1 LKSTAIRVT
10 GSQRCVSLGLVTTG
24 QLAHDVVV
32 VQRRTMSSLV
42 VSQALGGVGVATG
55 MAVSALLAEQILG
68 SADLAGLA
76 GTSQV
81 LGAAVAAYV
90 IATLSGRRG
99 RRMGLSVGYLMG
111 ATGALL
117 AVLAATVSS
126 FPMLLAG
133 NALLGS
139 ATAAGSQA
147 RFAATDLAA
156 PDDSARSLST
166 VVWATTIGAVLGPNL
181 VGVAGDAAVAA
192 ALPRYAGA
200 YLLGALGTG
209 AAGIYLLV
217 RLRPDPLLLSRSM
230 LSAPPP
236 GAVAA
241 PIRRVREVVRAHPHV
256 LAGIVVVACAHATMV
271 AVMGMTPL
279 HMDHGGASLQV
290 VGLVLSVHI
299 LGMFAFSPLVGR
311 ATDRFGRRAVIGVGA
326 LMLLAAVA
334 LAGTAHEGHSAGLTA
349 GLFLLGLGWSLALV
363 AGSTLVG
370 AGLGPHERPR
380 VQGAADMVMGVSAA
394 AAGALSG
401 VVVGAWGYGT
411 LNAAAGVLALVVLAV
426 ALAPA
431 RASV

>member
-1 LKSTAIRVT
+1 M
-10 GSQRCVSLGLVTTG
+10 TTG
-24 QLAHDVVV
+24 QLSSDVVA
-32 VQRRTMSSLV
+32 VQRRTVSSLV

-81 LGAAVAAYV
+81 LGTALAAYV
-90 IATLSGRRG
+90 IATLSSRRG
-99 RRMGLSVGYLMG
+99 RRIGLSVGYLMG
-111 ATGALL
+111 GAGALL
-117 AVLAATVSS
+117 SVLAATVSS
-126 FPMLLAG
+126 FSLLLVG

-156 PDDSARSLST
+156 PEASAKALST

-181 VGVAGDAAVAA
+181 VGVAGDVALA
-192 ALPRYAGA
+192 MGLPEYAGA
-200 YLLGALGTG
+200 YLLGALGAS
-209 AAGIYLLV
+209 AAGIHLLA
-217 RLRPDPLLLSRSM
+217 RLRPDPLLLSRS
-230 LSAPPP
+230 LVSAPRPGEVAPP
-236 GAVAA
+236 A
-241 PIRRVREVVRAHPHV
+241 RRVREVARAHPHV

-311 ATDRFGRRAVIGVGA
+311 ATDRFGRRAVIAVGG

-334 LAGTAHEGHSAGLTA
+334 LAGTAQEGHSAGLTA
-349 GLFLLGLGWSLALV
+349 GLFLLGLGWSLVLV

-380 VQGAADMVMGVSAA
+380 VQGAADVMMGVSAA

-411 LNAAAGVLALVVLAV
+411 LNAAAGALALVVLAV
-426 ALAPA
+426 ALTPV
-431 RASV
+431 RASG

>member
-1 LKSTAIRVT
+1 
-10 GSQRCVSLGLVTTG
+10 VTTG
-24 QLAHDVVV
+24 QLSSDVVA
-32 VQRRTMSSLV
+32 VQRRTVSSLV

-81 LGAAVAAYV
+81 LGTALAAYV
-90 IATLSGRRG
+90 IATLSSRRG
-99 RRMGLSVGYLMG
+99 RRIGLSVGYLMG
-111 ATGALL
+111 GAGALL
-117 AVLAATVSS
+117 SVLAATVSS
-126 FPMLLAG
+126 FSLLLVG

-156 PDDSARSLST
+156 PEASAKALST

-181 VGVAGDAAVAA
+181 VGVAGDVALA
-192 ALPRYAGA
+192 MGLPEYAGA
-200 YLLGALGTG
+200 YLLGALGAS
-209 AAGIYLLV
+209 AAGIHLLA
-217 RLRPDPLLLSRSM
+217 RLRPDPLLLSRS
-230 LSAPPP
+230 LVSAPRP
-236 GAVAA
+236 G
-241 PIRRVREVVRAHPHV
+241 RVREVARAHPHV

-311 ATDRFGRRAVIGVGA
+311 ATDRFGRRAVIAVGG

-334 LAGTAHEGHSAGLTA
+334 LAGTAQEGHSAGLTA
-349 GLFLLGLGWSLALV
+349 GLFLLGLGWSLVLV

-380 VQGAADMVMGVSAA
+380 VQGAADVMMGVSAA

-411 LNAAAGVLALVVLAV
+411 LNAAAGALALVVLAV
-426 ALAPA
+426 ALTPV
-431 RASV
+431 RASG